1 MALGAVSSRRRYL
14 AEITRLYSMVNLGQ
28 TKSDLPTTMGLTLDC

>member
-14 AEITRLYSMVNLGQ
+14 AEITRLYLMVNLDQ
-28 TKSDLPTTMGLTLDC
+28 TKI